1 MKRIDI
7 SIQIYENL
15 YETDNSLEKCRL
27 PKLTPL
33 QLESWDRPIII
44 EKIKLLKSNP
54 IKKSTGEFYQTLKDQ
69 IVPRLYKLCQ
79 CI

>member
-1 MKRIDI
+1 MKRTDI

-33 QLESWDRPIII
+33 QLEIWDRPIII

-54 IKKSTGEFYQTLKDQ
+54 IKKHWRILPHLEGPDSPKAL
-69 IVPRLYKLCQ
+69 
-79 CI
+79 